1 MHISTPIVYFFYNRY
16 DTVVAQMDAVK
27 SINFLK
33 VYIFLDGPKNEND
46 KIIQC
51 KIKEL
56 ISGAITTNELILI
69 ERDINLGCKR
79 SVSQGITL
87 VLEENER
94 AIFLEDDCIPNDG
107 TFLFFETALEEY
119 AGHDHIKMICG
130 SNLLAHTQY
139 NSEISLSATINCWG
153 WAGWRNKTKAICNF
167 DIYAD
172 DIKSMLSHS
181 ENFQS
186 LPYFRRLY
194 WKCIFY
200 NSINSNTIWD
210 FYLQLNLFHLNGYS
224 LVPSSN
230 LVKNIGFS
238 EDATHTKFQHPP
250 IYVQKNEPVNLNE
263 VKHWSYEQN
272 LSVDKVRELQILPT
286 LYEYTILRLIK
297 LCIGTVLRT
306 LGRLY
311 SLAR

>member
-1 MHISTPIVYFFYNRY
+1 M
-16 DTVVAQMDAVK
+16 AAVK
-27 SINFLK
+27 SISFSK
-33 VYIFLDGPKNEND
+33 VYIFLDGPKNEID
-46 KIIQC
+46 KIIQL

-56 ISGAITTNELILI
+56 ISEAINTNELILI

-107 TFLFFETALEEY
+107 TFLFFETALEKY
-119 AGHDHIKMICG
+119 ANHDHIKMICG

-139 NSEISLSATINCWG
+139 SSEISLSATINCWG

-172 DIKSMLSHS
+172 DIKSLLSHS
-181 ENFQS
+181 KNFQS
-186 LPYFRRLY
+186 LPYLRRLY

-224 LVPSSN
+224 LVPISN
-230 LVKNIGFS
+230 LVENIGFS
-238 EDATHTKFQHPP
+238 EDATHTKFLEPP
-250 IYVQKNEPVNLNE
+250 AYVRLNKPADFDE
-263 VKHWSYEQN
+263 VRQWSYKEGPTVDRARESQV
-272 LSVDKVRELQILPT
+272 LSV
-286 LYEYTILRLIK
+286 LYEYTVLRLVK
-297 LCIGTVLRT
+297 LSIGTVTRT
-306 LGRLY
+306 VRRLF
-311 SLAR
+311 SLIQ